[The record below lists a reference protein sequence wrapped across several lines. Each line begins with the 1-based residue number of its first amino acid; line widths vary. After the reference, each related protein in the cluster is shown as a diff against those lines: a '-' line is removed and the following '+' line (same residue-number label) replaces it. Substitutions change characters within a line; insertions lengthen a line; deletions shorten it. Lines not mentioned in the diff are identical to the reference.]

1 MWGVML
7 VTGFWVGFVGF
18 CFLGCTFWVLCGV
31 CHLFL
36 CLLVW
41 RGFCGCCGCFVLGV
55 ECSLVLW
62 IGILFCVVGTGC
74 FLVPTVFAG
83 VGLFVFGWVV
93 VEVDEVF
100 GVALDTF

>member
-62 IGILFCVVGTGC
+62 IGILFWCGVGTCGFWC
-74 FLVPTVFAG
+74 SHYL
-83 VGLFVFGWVV
+83 FGWVV
-93 VEVDEVF
+93 VEGGEVF

>member
-1 MWGVML
+1 M
-7 VTGFWVGFVGF
+7 GF

-62 IGILFCVVGTGC
+62 IGVLFCVVGTGC